1 MKRLMAVMLLVV
13 FAMTLA
19 VGVNAALPETV
30 EPMWDNIT
38 RMTNLF
44 SFNGSSGTSSCT
56 LVARSGTTSIEG
68 TITIYQQIDGEWV
81 FVDSTSDSSSSMV
94 LTMSLT
100 VDGEADGYYMSV
112 FEVTVTRNGIEE
124 TASKTAY
131 SYC

>member
-1 MKRLMAVMLLVV
+1 MKRLMSVLLLVI
-13 FAMTLA
+13 FAMSLT
-19 VGVNAALPETV
+19 VGTSAALPETM

-38 RMTNLF
+38 QMRNTF
-44 SFNGSSGTSSCT
+44 AFNDSSGTSSCS
-56 LVARSGTTSIEG
+56 LIAKSGTTLIEG